1 MAIFASR
8 RVNVDPFP
16 YVGEHGSRHAYPGT
30 LNQKRLEFDPRP
42 EFDNVVN
49 PILADYRTDCEH
61 TTWGRRNPL
70 DWMNEAANPDTWPG
84 VVFPFSDDAVKH
96 ARRVLQK
103 LVAFRAGSE

>member
-49 PILADYRTDCEH
+49 PVLEAFRSALGTRSDLAYLPSELAREYLETDTVRFYPEEF
-61 TTWGRRNPL
+61 R
-70 DWMNEAANPDTWPG
+70 D
-84 VVFPFSDDAVKH
+84 H

-103 LVAFRAGSE
+103 LAAFRK